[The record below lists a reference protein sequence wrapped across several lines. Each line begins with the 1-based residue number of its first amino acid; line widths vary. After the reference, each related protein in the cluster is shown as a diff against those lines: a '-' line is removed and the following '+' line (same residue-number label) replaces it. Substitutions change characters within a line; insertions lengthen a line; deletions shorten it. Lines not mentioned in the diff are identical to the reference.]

1 MIDLFLFIGLMISM
15 GAFIHIHKQS
25 LKAEVQK
32 PVKKS
37 INWYPLIIISKS
49 QLRQAGFQINKILLS
64 MYCFKMAA
72 AFCGYTAI
80 EISGYELSITAT
92 SILCVLCFFMPDI
105 WFLFRKGQRKQQ
117 INNSLEFFLSVLLV
131 YMRAGFSL
139 ERAFSLAVDHGLS
152 KKHPL
157 YKELKLFLFELSA
170 GKERELAFN
179 SLFERTD
186 VTGLKKLANLMLIGS
201 KLGTPLIQAVE
212 SQLESFALKKN
223 ILLAKKVNK
232 KALHTT
238 FPIILICFPMFL
250 VLVFFPAALQV
261 MNVLKMLVEVL

>member
-1 MIDLFLFIGLMISM
+1 MIDIFLFVGLLVSM
-15 GAFIHIHKQS
+15 GAFIHIQKQS
-25 LKAEVQK
+25 LKAEVQQPIK
-32 PVKKS
+32 TN
-37 INWYPLIIISKS
+37 INWYPLIVISKN
-49 QLRQAGFQINKILLS
+49 QFRQAGYQLNKILLS

-72 AFCGYTAI
+72 TFCAYTAI
-80 EISGYELSITAT
+80 EITGYVLSTPLVAI
-92 SILCVLCFFMPDI
+92 ICFISFFAPDM
-105 WFLFRKGQRKQQ
+105 WFLFKKGQRKVQ

-139 ERAFSLAVDHGLS
+139 ERAFALAVDHGLS

-170 GKERELAFN
+170 GKDRETAFN
-179 SLFERTD
+179 SLYDRTG
-186 VTGLKKLANLMLIGS
+186 VSGLKKLANLMLIGS

>member
-1 MIDLFLFIGLMISM
+1 MIDIFLFIGLLVSM
-15 GAFIHIHKQS
+15 GAFIHIQKQS
-25 LKAEVQK
+25 LKAEIKQ
-32 PVKKS
+32 PVKTNL
-37 INWYPLIIISKS
+37 NWYPLIIISKN
-49 QLRQAGFQINKILLS
+49 QFRQAGYQLNKIMLS

-72 AFCGYTAI
+72 SFCTYTAI
-80 EISGYELSITAT
+80 EISGFTLSISVVTCICAL
-92 SILCVLCFFMPDI
+92 SFFAPDC
-105 WFLFRKGQRKQQ
+105 WFLFKKGQRKIQ

-139 ERAFSLAVDHGLS
+139 ERSFSLAVDHGLS

-157 YKELKLFLFELSA
+157 YKELKLFLFELKA
-170 GKERELAFN
+170 GKDREIAFN
-179 SLFERTD
+179 SLYERTG